1 MSASCSGMLTLS
13 ADAARFGFSGRILS
27 MRLRELAE
35 AFVRQKNARETTEWQ
50 RQYSCLLSLGMLQK
64 RHRGRFVNEG

>member
-13 ADAARFGFSGRILS
+13 ADCSKVWLQLEDIKHAAERIGRGFCTQ
-27 MRLRELAE
+27 E
-35 AFVRQKNARETTEWQ
+35 KCKETTECQ

-64 RHRGRFVNEG
+64 RHRGRCVNEG